1 MEGEDDVFEIEN
13 ILESSV
19 KKGIRYYQ
27 VRWKG
32 FGEEEDTWEPE
43 ENLFDCKSVL
53 EQYWK
58 RSRKNKKTKVE
69 KRKSEST
76 SPPPQTSKAKKKK
89 CGRTTNN
96 STIARIDSSSS
107 QDENILF
114 PNTNKRT
121 SVKYSKTKRK
131 HGSDKEVRLKKNCS
145 DTSLESESSSK
156 SKGNTVKKK
165 KRKKQID
172 KDSSVKSESEQPHA
186 TKQIL
191 DENENTKE
199 TNQTLISPEENTT
212 PAITIEN
219 APANNS
225 TNTKSE
231 LALQRENSR
240 ESLSNRSLGKRSWS
254 SYEASPEFVPEYCD
268 ETLAYDICNEEEY
281 EYFGDTGYFV
291 KDSVGYEES
300 NYFEPAE
307 RPVILYE
314 RLVEDDSHVNDDEG
328 HVKDYEDHANDE
340 EEHVKGDEKHVKDDE
355 DHVKDDG
362 DHVKDEKDHMKDGK
376 DRVKDDK
383 DHVKDDEDHV
393 NHDEKHVKDDED
405 HVKDDEDHV
414 KDDKYHVKY
423 VEDHVNNDE
432 KHVKGDKDYVKD
444 DDNHVKDDG
453 GHVKDDNKGNNEA
466 SLFVKQA
473 RTKEQKRGDTT
484 SSIPEVEHQLSSSTS
499 RDTGHD
505 IQQSKEDVSPKKND
519 VLQHQEE
526 CLQFA
531 DKHIDTLNSEGCTG
545 PQLNTEESGDVS
557 KTLQNDDIMFNK
569 RLSDGGDKTTTVG
582 DMKTLKKENLRLSIR
597 SSSSG
602 DSACLAD
609 GECMSPEFGKLPEPR
624 KGYFDGVFAE
634 QISHEKE
641 TFTHEMGNNG
651 NELMKRNDCK
661 DEPGNTRT
669 QEVHG
674 NVSSHDLKSEAH
686 TEETRIESSK
696 IISNVA
702 VKNSDVA
709 PAEQSVGNASTDEK
723 LLHCDTKSEGRPQIL
738 ELEAYESEK
747 FNSIEMKGKFC
758 SESEKNNNTQDVL
771 LDISQTS
778 QSKSET
784 ISNIDDAKEQTCTR
798 TGLSP
803 IDKERKLSEEETAHC
818 LLDLS
823 SVRIGI
829 ARKSEIDKVCVQSSN
844 EETRSHVPDVDLNK
858 SGKLASG
865 KEMSN
870 IKGPHAS
877 SMKNE
882 NLKGSKQQLT
892 LKRKSD
898 ENNSEKFGKK
908 TKILLNLPFIEQGS
922 EGMLSIFDD
931 AMKRP
936 QGGETGI
943 KGKFLS
949 SNDKNITLRTDREDV
964 PVSKLTKNFRTRV
977 ETSSS
982 SSLSS
987 QDSSSEQKTNDISRI
1002 IMKSSETATDKTI
1015 TLMTDREKLPA
1026 PKPTKN
1032 FRTRRE
1038 TTSTGSLPFQDS
1050 SSEQKSNVISRTIM
1064 KSLKATTD
1072 QSRALLTHKFVPT
1085 ESQIKHNVSVAEET
1099 TTSDSSSVKVT
1110 STSSNT
1116 LEQKST
1122 TPSLSEPAPP
1132 APAPPAPILPA
1143 PALPAPAPPAP
1154 APPAPAPPAPALPAP
1169 APPAPALPAP
1179 APPPPPPAL
1188 PAPALPAPAP
1198 PEPAPTA
1205 PAPPASLPEQ
1215 EIVQEATPGSAPD
1228 IKKNETHP
1236 EEHLSSL
1243 NTSEKEPEMIVFG
1256 KIEEKK
1262 KSEQITNSAS
1272 NVQNNKFDL
1281 VSSQQGLTKTEE
1293 LNSVNDKKDLHPQY
1307 IQITEGPSTTML
1319 LKQTSPSSGGMI
1331 TQVYGRGRYE
1341 GNDPVSWSC
1350 GPSKT
1355 YPYSVQ
1361 FGATSLNQNMYSDL
1375 PTANPFIVSHLNQKG
1390 FSVPP
1395 SHFNQQPTQPHVN
1408 PRPFSAVAGINWY
1421 PENQTQLG
1429 SRQVRLISPRL
1440 ITPRP
1445 LYFVPAFPMSSQ
1457 YSQPVLHNSMYAR
1470 ALQEMAKRRQP
1481 ETLDQSVTSSFS
1493 NKEYS
1498 SSIDADRAWYAKHVG
1513 STSTV
1518 NSSQTIKTEQNIGS
1532 IDAPELKGTS
1542 GASLSNNITV
1552 SISESKSKDDFLSS
1566 VTETHSNAEKIDTK
1580 PSCMTTETKKGDLVV
1595 SSQSGS
1601 CVETKSSSTGEEC
1614 SGIKQE
1620 LCKDSGL
1627 KISDE
1632 TSIGHGEPIYDLDK
1646 AKNTKT
1652 TSMLSQSKASS
1663 SSDAGNTITKS
1674 KSKAIDKDENKGKG
1688 KNIDKGKN
1696 KNKLTANSES
1706 DKKTI
1711 SHSLPY
1717 SKQSSVKDIKNTN
1730 QKSTNEKSENRSS
1743 GSSSRS
1749 GSKEKERCRDSSKD
1763 KKEKRNDSEKLRG
1776 KEKEIP
1782 RKKEDSSKTDSR
1794 SKGDDH
1800 RTKHD
1805 SKGKEVKKQESVD
1818 FEVEF
1823 DLDDYSPGEVIVQ
1836 KVEKMHVSHTGI
1848 PTAMSLREV
1857 KIAIKQGDAA
1867 TVLASLAG
1875 GMNIDSQD
1883 SVTGMTLLMRAVTFG
1898 QENIVK
1904 LLLNHGANI
1913 NIKDNTGSTPLIAAC
1928 EQGFENIVSLLLNAE
1943 IDINAKQTLSG
1954 ETALIKACVKGH
1966 YSVVTMLLAH
1976 GADCQMRSISG
1987 LTAAQLAAQSGH
1999 FEIRDMLESHSKKL
2013 QRCVETAIASCLCDS
2028 SKLMYPPLLPFV
2040 SLYPAEGQ
2048 KFTYHFHCGNS
2059 LLSKTILLFCLR
2071 AVFSRSGQVDLS
2083 FSKDNGVHTVLLNGS
2098 LQSPVLSN
2106 NKSVFVLQPKL
2117 DTNRLILQT
2126 YQSHVHLLVCIY
2138 AAELD
2143 ESILNIERSSPM
2155 NT

>member
-1 MEGEDDVFEIEN
+1 M
-13 ILESSV
+13 
-19 KKGIRYYQ
+19 K
-27 VRWKG
+27 
-32 FGEEEDTWEPE
+32 
-43 ENLFDCKSVL
+43 
-53 EQYWK
+53 
-58 RSRKNKKTKVE
+58 
-69 KRKSEST
+69 
-76 SPPPQTSKAKKKK
+76 
-89 CGRTTNN
+89 
-96 STIARIDSSSS
+96 
-107 QDENILF
+107 
-114 PNTNKRT
+114 
-121 SVKYSKTKRK
+121 
-131 HGSDKEVRLKKNCS
+131 
-145 DTSLESESSSK
+145 
-156 SKGNTVKKK
+156 
-165 KRKKQID
+165 
-172 KDSSVKSESEQPHA
+172 
-186 TKQIL
+186 
-191 DENENTKE
+191 
-199 TNQTLISPEENTT
+199 
-212 PAITIEN
+212 
-219 APANNS
+219 
-225 TNTKSE
+225 
-231 LALQRENSR
+231 
-240 ESLSNRSLGKRSWS
+240 
-254 SYEASPEFVPEYCD
+254 
-268 ETLAYDICNEEEY
+268 
-281 EYFGDTGYFV
+281 
-291 KDSVGYEES
+291 
-300 NYFEPAE
+300 
-307 RPVILYE
+307 
-314 RLVEDDSHVNDDEG
+314 DDE
-328 HVKDYEDHANDE
+328 D
-340 EEHVKGDEKHVKDDE
+340 HVKDDE

-362 DHVKDEKDHMKDGK
+362 DHVKDDGDHVKDEKDHVKDDK
-376 DRVKDDK
+376 DHVRDDK

-393 NHDEKHVKDDED
+393 NHDEMHVKGDED

-414 KDDKYHVKY
+414 KDDEHHVKDDKDHVKD

-444 DDNHVKDDG
+444 DDDHVKDDGDHVKDDKDHVKDVEDHVNNDEKHVKGDKDHVKVDDDHVKDDG
-453 GHVKDDNKGNNEA
+453 GHVKDDNNHVKDGDDHVEDDQGHVKGYDCQVNNKGNNEA
-466 SLFVKQA
+466 SSFVKQA

-519 VLQHQEE
+519 VFQHQEE
-526 CLQFA
+526 CFQFA
-531 DKHIDTLNSEGCTG
+531 DKHIDTLNSEGSTA

-569 RLSDGGDKTTTVG
+569 RLSDGGDKTTTV
-582 DMKTLKKENLRLSIR
+582 DDIKTVKKENLKLNIR

-634 QISHEKE
+634 QIGDEKE

-674 NVSSHDLKSEAH
+674 NVSSHDLKSEARA
-686 TEETRIESSK
+686 EETRIESSK

-702 VKNSDVA
+702 VKNSDVT
-709 PAEQSVGNASTDEK
+709 PAEQSVGNASADEK

-747 FNSIEMKGKFC
+747 LNSIEMKGKFC
-758 SESEKNNNTQDVL
+758 SESEKNNTQDVL
-771 LDISQTS
+771 LDISQTT

-829 ARKSEIDKVCVQSSN
+829 ASKSEIDKVCVQSSN
-844 EETRSHVPDVDLNK
+844 EETRSHMKHSKVPDVDLNK

-877 SMKNE
+877 STKNE

-922 EGMLSIFDD
+922 KGMLNIFDD
-931 AMKRP
+931 VMKRP

-949 SNDKNITLRTDREDV
+949 SKDKNITLRTDREDV
-964 PVSKLTKNFRTRV
+964 PVSKSTKNFRTRV
-977 ETSSS
+977 ETTSTG
-982 SSLSS
+982 SLPF
-987 QDSSSEQKTNDISRI
+987 QYSSSEQKSDDTSRT

-1038 TTSTGSLPFQDS
+1038 ITSTGSLSFQYSSSEQKSDDTSRTIMKSSETATDKTITLMTDREKLPAPKPTKNFRTRREITSTGSLSFQYSSSEQKSDDTSRTIMKSSETATDKTITLMTDREKLPAPKPTKNFRTRREITSTGSLSFQDSSSEQKSNDISRAIMKSSETATDKTITLMTDREKLPAPKPTKNFRTRREITSTGSLSFQDSSSEQKSNDISQTIMKSLETATDKTITLMTDREDSFASKSTKNFKTRRETTSTSSLSFQDSSSEQKSNDISRAIMKSSETATDKTITLMTDREKLPAPKPTKNFRTIREPTSTSSLPFQDS

-1064 KSLKATTD
+1064 KSSKATTD
-1072 QSRALLTHKFVPT
+1072 QSRASLTHKIVPT

-1099 TTSDSSSVKVT
+1099 TTSESSSVKVT
-1110 STSSNT
+1110 STSSDT

-1122 TPSLSEPAPP
+1122 TPSLSEPVP
-1132 APAPPAPILPA
+1132 AP
-1143 PALPAPAPPAP
+1143 PAPAPPAP
-1154 APPAPAPPAPALPAP
+1154 APPAPAPPAPAPPAPILPGPAPPALPAP

-1179 APPPPPPAL
+1179 APPPPAL
-1188 PAPALPAPAP
+1188 PAPPLRAPAP
-1198 PEPAPTA
+1198 PKPAPPKPAPT
-1205 PAPPASLPEQ
+1205 ASLPEQ
-1215 EIVQEATPGSAPD
+1215 EIVQQATPGPAPD
-1228 IKKNETHP
+1228 IKKNETHRK
-1236 EEHLSSL
+1236 EHLSSL
-1243 NTSEKEPEMIVFG
+1243 NTSEKKPEMIVVG

-1272 NVQNNKFDL
+1272 NVQNNKLDL

-1293 LNSVNDKKDLHPQY
+1293 LNAVGDKKDLHPQY
-1307 IQITEGPSTTML
+1307 IQITEGPSTTVL
-1319 LKQTSPSSGGMI
+1319 LTQSSPSSGGMI

-1341 GNDPVSWSC
+1341 ENDPVSWSC

-1355 YPYSVQ
+1355 YPYSAQ
-1361 FGATSLNQNMYSDL
+1361 FGTTSPNQNMYSDL
-1375 PTANPFIVSHLNQKG
+1375 PSANPFIVSHLNQKG

-1408 PRPFSAVAGINWY
+1408 PKPFSAVAGINWY
-1421 PENQTQLG
+1421 PENQT
-1429 SRQVRLISPRL
+1429 RQMRLIAPRL
-1440 ITPRP
+1440 IAPRP

-1457 YSQPVLHNSMYAR
+1457 YGNTPVLHNSMYAR

-1518 NSSQTIKTEQNIGS
+1518 NSSQTIKTEQNMGS
-1532 IDAPELKGTS
+1532 IGATELKGTS

-1552 SISESKSKDDFLSS
+1552 TISESKSKDDFSSS
-1566 VTETHSNAEKIDTK
+1566 VTETHSTAEKIDTK
-1580 PSCMTTETKKGDLVV
+1580 PSCMTAETKKGDLIV

-1601 CVETKSSSTGEEC
+1601 CFETKSSSTGEEC
-1614 SGIKQE
+1614 SGSKQE
-1620 LCKDSGL
+1620 LCKDAGV

-1632 TSIGHGEPIYDLDK
+1632 TSIGHDEPIYDLDK
-1646 AKNTKT
+1646 AKNNKT

-1663 SSDAGNTITKS
+1663 SSDTGNTITKS
-1674 KSKAIDKDENKGKG
+1674 KSKAIDKDKDENKDKG

-1711 SHSLPY
+1711 SHSLSY

-1763 KKEKRNDSEKLRG
+1763 RKEKRNDSEKLRG

-1805 SKGKEVKKQESVD
+1805 SKGKEVKVRILLES
-1818 FEVEF
+1818 
-1823 DLDDYSPGEVIVQ
+1823 DLKKFTFVQ
-1836 KVEKMHVSHTGI
+1836 KEWRYYTTH
-1848 PTAMSLREV
+1848 
-1857 KIAIKQGDAA
+1857 
-1867 TVLASLAG
+1867 
-1875 GMNIDSQD
+1875 
-1883 SVTGMTLLMRAVTFG
+1883 
-1898 QENIVK
+1898 
-1904 LLLNHGANI
+1904 
-1913 NIKDNTGSTPLIAAC
+1913 
-1928 EQGFENIVSLLLNAE
+1928 
-1943 IDINAKQTLSG
+1943 
-1954 ETALIKACVKGH
+1954 
-1966 YSVVTMLLAH
+1966 
-1976 GADCQMRSISG
+1976 
-1987 LTAAQLAAQSGH
+1987 
-1999 FEIRDMLESHSKKL
+1999 
-2013 QRCVETAIASCLCDS
+2013 
-2028 SKLMYPPLLPFV
+2028 
-2040 SLYPAEGQ
+2040 
-2048 KFTYHFHCGNS
+2048 
-2059 LLSKTILLFCLR
+2059 
-2071 AVFSRSGQVDLS
+2071 
-2083 FSKDNGVHTVLLNGS
+2083 
-2098 LQSPVLSN
+2098 
-2106 NKSVFVLQPKL
+2106 
-2117 DTNRLILQT
+2117 
-2126 YQSHVHLLVCIY
+2126 
-2138 AAELD
+2138 
-2143 ESILNIERSSPM
+2143 
-2155 NT
+2155 

>member
-1 MEGEDDVFEIEN
+1 M
-13 ILESSV
+13 SSTTD
-19 KKGIRYYQ
+19 KQ
-27 VRWKG
+27 
-32 FGEEEDTWEPE
+32 
-43 ENLFDCKSVL
+43 LHC
-53 EQYWK
+53 Q
-58 RSRKNKKTKVE
+58 VE

-121 SVKYSKTKRK
+121 SSVKYSKTKRK
-131 HGSDKEVRLKKNCS
+131 HGSDKEIRLKKNCS
-145 DTSLESESSSK
+145 DTSLENESSSK

-172 KDSSVKSESEQPHA
+172 KDSSVKSELEQAHE

-199 TNQTLISPEENTT
+199 TNQTLISPEENT
-212 PAITIEN
+212 PAITIED

-231 LALQRENSR
+231 LALHRENSR

-254 SYEASPEFVPEYCD
+254 SYEPSPEFVPEYCD

-281 EYFGDTGYFV
+281 EYFGDTEYFV

-314 RLVEDDSHVNDDEG
+314 RLVEDDNHVNDDEG

-340 EEHVKGDEKHVKDDE
+340 EGHVKGDEKHVKHDEDHVKDDE

-362 DHVKDEKDHMKDGK
+362 DHVKDDGDHVKDEKDHVKDDK
-376 DRVKDDK
+376 DHVRDDK

-393 NHDEKHVKDDED
+393 NHDEMHVKGDEDHVKDDED

-414 KDDKYHVKY
+414 KDDKDHVKD

-444 DDNHVKDDG
+444 DDDHVKDDGDHVKDDKDHVKVVEDHVNNDEKHVKGDKDHVKVDDDHVKDDG
-453 GHVKDDNKGNNEA
+453 GHVKDDNNHVKDGDDHVEDDQGHVKDYDCQVNNKGNNET
-466 SLFVKQA
+466 SSFVKQA

-519 VLQHQEE
+519 VFQHQEE
-526 CLQFA
+526 CFQFA
-531 DKHIDTLNSEGCTG
+531 DKHIDTLNSEGSTA

-569 RLSDGGDKTTTVG
+569 RLSDDGGDKTTTV
-582 DMKTLKKENLRLSIR
+582 DDIKTVKKENLKLNIR

-624 KGYFDGVFAE
+624 KGYFDGGFAE
-634 QISHEKE
+634 QIGDEKE

-674 NVSSHDLKSEAH
+674 NVSSHDLKSEARV
-686 TEETRIESSK
+686 EETRIESSK

-702 VKNSDVA
+702 VKNSDVT
-709 PAEQSVGNASTDEK
+709 PTEQSVGNTSADEK

-738 ELEAYESEK
+738 ELEAYESEIL
-747 FNSIEMKGKFC
+747 NSIEMKGKFC
-758 SESEKNNNTQDVL
+758 SESEKNNTQDVL
-771 LDISQTS
+771 LDISQTT

-784 ISNIDDAKEQTCTR
+784 ISNIDDAKEQTYTR

-829 ARKSEIDKVCVQSSN
+829 ASKSEIGKVCVQSSN
-844 EETRSHVPDVDLNK
+844 EETRSHMKHSKVPDVDLNK

-877 SMKNE
+877 STKNE

-898 ENNSEKFGKK
+898 ENNSEKFGKR

-922 EGMLSIFDD
+922 EGMLNIFDD
-931 AMKRP
+931 VMKRP

-964 PVSKLTKNFRTRV
+964 PVSKSTKNFRTRV
-977 ETSSS
+977 ETTSTG
-982 SSLSS
+982 SLSF
-987 QDSSSEQKTNDISRI
+987 QDSSSEQKSDDTSRTIMKSSETATDKTITLMTDREKLPAPKPTKNFRTTRETTSTGSLSFQDSSSERKSNDISQTIMKSLETATDRTITLMTDREDIFPSKSTKNFKTRRETTSTSSLPFQDSSSEQKSNDISRT

-1038 TTSTGSLPFQDS
+1038 PTSSGSLPFQDSSSEQKSNDISRTIMKSSETATDKTITLMTDREKLPAPKPTKNFRTRREITSTGSLPFQDS

-1064 KSLKATTD
+1064 KSSKATTD
-1072 QSRALLTHKFVPT
+1072 QSRASLTHKIVPT

-1110 STSSNT
+1110 STSSDT
-1116 LEQKST
+1116 LEQKWT

-1132 APAPPAPILPA
+1132 APSLPAPALRAPAPPAPALPA

-1154 APPAPAPPAPALPAP
+1154 APPAPAPPAPALPASALP
-1169 APPAPALPAP
+1169 ARAPPAPPLRAP
-1179 APPPPPPAL
+1179 APPEPAPTAPASPAPAL

-1198 PEPAPTA
+1198 PAPVPPPLRA
-1205 PAPPASLPEQ
+1205 PAPPKPAPTASLPEQ
-1215 EIVQEATPGSAPD
+1215 EIVQQATPGPAPD

-1236 EEHLSSL
+1236 KEHLSSL
-1243 NTSEKEPEMIVFG
+1243 NTSEKKPEMIVVG

-1272 NVQNNKFDL
+1272 NVQNNKLDL

-1293 LNSVNDKKDLHPQY
+1293 LNAVNDKKDLHPQY
-1307 IQITEGPSTTML
+1307 IQITEGPSTTVL
-1319 LKQTSPSSGGMI
+1319 LTQSSPSSGGMI

-1355 YPYSVQ
+1355 YPYSAQ
-1361 FGATSLNQNMYSDL
+1361 FGTTSPNQNMYSDL
-1375 PTANPFIVSHLNQKG
+1375 PSANPFIVSHLNQKG

-1408 PRPFSAVAGINWY
+1408 PKPFSAVAGINWY
-1421 PENQTQLG
+1421 PENQT
-1429 SRQVRLISPRL
+1429 RQMRLIAPRL
-1440 ITPRP
+1440 IAPRP

-1518 NSSQTIKTEQNIGS
+1518 NSSQAIKTEQNMGS
-1532 IDAPELKGTS
+1532 IGATELKGTS

-1552 SISESKSKDDFLSS
+1552 TISESKSKDDFSSS
-1566 VTETHSNAEKIDTK
+1566 VTETHSTAEKIDTK
-1580 PSCMTTETKKGDLVV
+1580 PSCITAETKKGGLIV

-1601 CVETKSSSTGEEC
+1601 CFETKSSSTGEEC
-1614 SGIKQE
+1614 SGSKQE
-1620 LCKDSGL
+1620 LCKVAGL

-1632 TSIGHGEPIYDLDK
+1632 TSISHGEPIYDLDK
-1646 AKNTKT
+1646 AKNNKT

-1663 SSDAGNTITKS
+1663 SSDTGNTITKS
-1674 KSKAIDKDENKGKG
+1674 KSKAIDKDKDENKGKG

-1706 DKKTI
+1706 DKKPI
-1711 SHSLPY
+1711 SHSLSF
-1717 SKQSSVKDIKNTN
+1717 SKQSSAKDIKNTN

-1782 RKKEDSSKTDSR
+1782 RKKEDSSETDSR

-1805 SKGKEVKKQESVD
+1805 SKGKEVKVRILLES
-1818 FEVEF
+1818 
-1823 DLDDYSPGEVIVQ
+1823 DLKKFTFVQ
-1836 KVEKMHVSHTGI
+1836 KEWRYYTTH
-1848 PTAMSLREV
+1848 
-1857 KIAIKQGDAA
+1857 
-1867 TVLASLAG
+1867 
-1875 GMNIDSQD
+1875 
-1883 SVTGMTLLMRAVTFG
+1883 
-1898 QENIVK
+1898 
-1904 LLLNHGANI
+1904 
-1913 NIKDNTGSTPLIAAC
+1913 
-1928 EQGFENIVSLLLNAE
+1928 
-1943 IDINAKQTLSG
+1943 
-1954 ETALIKACVKGH
+1954 
-1966 YSVVTMLLAH
+1966 
-1976 GADCQMRSISG
+1976 
-1987 LTAAQLAAQSGH
+1987 
-1999 FEIRDMLESHSKKL
+1999 
-2013 QRCVETAIASCLCDS
+2013 
-2028 SKLMYPPLLPFV
+2028 
-2040 SLYPAEGQ
+2040 
-2048 KFTYHFHCGNS
+2048 
-2059 LLSKTILLFCLR
+2059 
-2071 AVFSRSGQVDLS
+2071 
-2083 FSKDNGVHTVLLNGS
+2083 
-2098 LQSPVLSN
+2098 
-2106 NKSVFVLQPKL
+2106 
-2117 DTNRLILQT
+2117 
-2126 YQSHVHLLVCIY
+2126 
-2138 AAELD
+2138 
-2143 ESILNIERSSPM
+2143 
-2155 NT
+2155 

>member
-1 MEGEDDVFEIEN
+1 LYPLSLN
-13 ILESSV
+13 ISSTTD
-19 KKGIRYYQ
+19 KQ
-27 VRWKG
+27 
-32 FGEEEDTWEPE
+32 
-43 ENLFDCKSVL
+43 LHC
-53 EQYWK
+53 Q
-58 RSRKNKKTKVE
+58 VE
-69 KRKSEST
+69 KRKSESI

-121 SVKYSKTKRK
+121 SSVKYSKTKRK
-131 HGSDKEVRLKKNCS
+131 HGSDKEIRLKKNCS
-145 DTSLESESSSK
+145 DTSLENESSSK

-172 KDSSVKSESEQPHA
+172 KDSSVKSELEQPHE

-199 TNQTLISPEENTT
+199 TNQTLISPEENT
-212 PAITIEN
+212 PAITIED

-231 LALQRENSR
+231 LALHRENSR

-254 SYEASPEFVPEYCD
+254 SYEPSPEFVPEYCD

-314 RLVEDDSHVNDDEG
+314 RLVEDDNHVNDDEG
-328 HVKDYEDHANDE
+328 HVKDYEDHPNDE
-340 EEHVKGDEKHVKDDE
+340 EGHVKG
-355 DHVKDDG
+355 
-362 DHVKDEKDHMKDGK
+362 
-376 DRVKDDK
+376 
-383 DHVKDDEDHV
+383 
-393 NHDEKHVKDDED
+393 DEKHVKDDED

-414 KDDKYHVKY
+414 KDDEDHVKDDGDHVKDDGDHVKDEKDHVKDDKDHVRDDKDHVKDDEDHVNHDEMHVKGDEDHVKDDEDHVKDDEHHVKDDKDHVKD

-432 KHVKGDKDYVKD
+432 KHVKGDKDHVKVD
-444 DDNHVKDDG
+444 DDHVKDDG
-453 GHVKDDNKGNNEA
+453 GHVKDDNNHVKDGDDHVEDDQGHVKDYDCQVNNKGNNEA
-466 SLFVKQA
+466 SSFVKQA

-519 VLQHQEE
+519 VFQHQEE
-526 CLQFA
+526 CFQFA
-531 DKHIDTLNSEGCTG
+531 DKHIDTLNSEGSTA

-569 RLSDGGDKTTTVG
+569 RLSDGGDKTTTV
-582 DMKTLKKENLRLSIR
+582 DDIKTVKKENLKLNIR

-634 QISHEKE
+634 QIGDEKE

-674 NVSSHDLKSEAH
+674 NVSSHDLKSEARA
-686 TEETRIESSK
+686 EETRIESSK

-702 VKNSDVA
+702 VKNSDVT
-709 PAEQSVGNASTDEK
+709 PAEQSVGNASADEK

-738 ELEAYESEK
+738 ELEAHESEK
-747 FNSIEMKGKFC
+747 LNSIEMKGKFC
-758 SESEKNNNTQDVL
+758 CESEKNNTQDVL
-771 LDISQTS
+771 LDISQTT

-784 ISNIDDAKEQTCTR
+784 ISNIDDAKEQTYTR

-829 ARKSEIDKVCVQSSN
+829 ASKSEIDKVCVQSSN
-844 EETRSHVPDVDLNK
+844 EETRSHMKHSKVPDVDLNK

-865 KEMSN
+865 KEISN
-870 IKGPHAS
+870 IKRPHAS
-877 SMKNE
+877 STKNE

-922 EGMLSIFDD
+922 EGMLNIFDD
-931 AMKRP
+931 VMKRP

-964 PVSKLTKNFRTRV
+964 PVSKSTKNFRTRV
-977 ETSSS
+977 ETTSTG
-982 SSLSS
+982 SLSF
-987 QDSSSEQKTNDISRI
+987 QDSSSEQKSDDTSRTIMKSSETATDKTITLRTDREKLPAPKPTKNFRTRVETTSAGSLSFQYSSSEQKSNDISRT

-1038 TTSTGSLPFQDS
+1038 ITSTGSLPFQDF

-1064 KSLKATTD
+1064 KSSKATTD
-1072 QSRALLTHKFVPT
+1072 QSRASLTHKIVPT

-1099 TTSDSSSVKVT
+1099 TTSESSSVKVT
-1110 STSSNT
+1110 STSSDT

-1122 TPSLSEPAPP
+1122 TPSLSEPV
-1132 APAPPAPILPA
+1132 
-1143 PALPAPAPPAP
+1143 PAPPAP
-1154 APPAPAPPAPALPAP
+1154 APPAPAPPAPILPGPAPPALPAP

-1179 APPPPPPAL
+1179 APPPPAL
-1188 PAPALPAPAP
+1188 PAPPLRAPAP
-1198 PEPAPTA
+1198 PKPAPPKPAPTA
-1205 PAPPASLPEQ
+1205 PAPTASLPEQ
-1215 EIVQEATPGSAPD
+1215 EIVQQATPGPAPD

-1236 EEHLSSL
+1236 KEHLSSL
-1243 NTSEKEPEMIVFG
+1243 NTSEKKPEMIVVG

-1272 NVQNNKFDL
+1272 NVQNNKLDL

-1293 LNSVNDKKDLHPQY
+1293 LNAVNDKKDLHPQY
-1307 IQITEGPSTTML
+1307 IQITEGPSTTVL
-1319 LKQTSPSSGGMI
+1319 LTQNSPSSGGMI

-1355 YPYSVQ
+1355 YPYSAQ
-1361 FGATSLNQNMYSDL
+1361 FGTTSLNQNMYSDL
-1375 PTANPFIVSHLNQKG
+1375 PSANPFIVSHLNQKG

-1408 PRPFSAVAGINWY
+1408 PKPFSAVAGINWY
-1421 PENQTQLG
+1421 PENQT
-1429 SRQVRLISPRL
+1429 RQMRLIAPRL
-1440 ITPRP
+1440 IAPRP

-1457 YSQPVLHNSMYAR
+1457 YGNTPVLHNSMYAR

-1481 ETLDQSVTSSFS
+1481 ETLDQSVTSSFN

-1518 NSSQTIKTEQNIGS
+1518 NSSQAIKTEQNMGS
-1532 IDAPELKGTS
+1532 IGATELKGTS

-1552 SISESKSKDDFLSS
+1552 TISESKSKDDFSSS
-1566 VTETHSNAEKIDTK
+1566 VTETHSTAEKIDTK
-1580 PSCMTTETKKGDLVV
+1580 PSCMTAETKKGDLIV

-1601 CVETKSSSTGEEC
+1601 CFETKSSSTGEEC
-1614 SGIKQE
+1614 SGSKQE
-1620 LCKDSGL
+1620 LCKDAGV

-1632 TSIGHGEPIYDLDK
+1632 TSIGHDEPIYDLDK
-1646 AKNTKT
+1646 AKNNKT

-1663 SSDAGNTITKS
+1663 SSDTGNTITKS
-1674 KSKAIDKDENKGKG
+1674 KSKAIDKDKDENKDKG

-1711 SHSLPY
+1711 SHSLSY

-1763 KKEKRNDSEKLRG
+1763 RKEKRNDSEKLRG

-1805 SKGKEVKKQESVD
+1805 SKGKEVKVRILLES
-1818 FEVEF
+1818 
-1823 DLDDYSPGEVIVQ
+1823 DLKKFTFVQ
-1836 KVEKMHVSHTGI
+1836 KEWRYYTTH
-1848 PTAMSLREV
+1848 
-1857 KIAIKQGDAA
+1857 
-1867 TVLASLAG
+1867 
-1875 GMNIDSQD
+1875 
-1883 SVTGMTLLMRAVTFG
+1883 
-1898 QENIVK
+1898 
-1904 LLLNHGANI
+1904 
-1913 NIKDNTGSTPLIAAC
+1913 
-1928 EQGFENIVSLLLNAE
+1928 
-1943 IDINAKQTLSG
+1943 
-1954 ETALIKACVKGH
+1954 
-1966 YSVVTMLLAH
+1966 
-1976 GADCQMRSISG
+1976 
-1987 LTAAQLAAQSGH
+1987 
-1999 FEIRDMLESHSKKL
+1999 
-2013 QRCVETAIASCLCDS
+2013 
-2028 SKLMYPPLLPFV
+2028 
-2040 SLYPAEGQ
+2040 
-2048 KFTYHFHCGNS
+2048 
-2059 LLSKTILLFCLR
+2059 
-2071 AVFSRSGQVDLS
+2071 
-2083 FSKDNGVHTVLLNGS
+2083 
-2098 LQSPVLSN
+2098 
-2106 NKSVFVLQPKL
+2106 
-2117 DTNRLILQT
+2117 
-2126 YQSHVHLLVCIY
+2126 
-2138 AAELD
+2138 
-2143 ESILNIERSSPM
+2143 
-2155 NT
+2155 